1 MLSKPNILVCTD
13 FSPFSDDALK
23 AADKLREQSGGT
35 LSVLHVSEHP
45 VIWDWL
51 PREGSPISLDEEVE
65 KELLSSLRKKIESQ
79 MARCEVKGENHISMG
94 LPHQVILEEIDA
106 RKIDVVVMG
115 HKGKTGGTFR
125 IGSMAEKVISS
136 SPIPVLIVKR
146 KFEMNK
152 VAALVDPTAPMEKIL
167 NWSEELSFLL
177 SAKLEVVSLFPDI
190 AARFI
195 GIGKIGFSTELL
207 SLDQEQRAEVIREVE
222 ERIRKHLVPESK
234 AEVKVL
240 ITAEKK
246 LSYHMNSTL
255 INDNVD
261 MAVMK
266 RHQAGFLEKILIGS
280 ETRRML
286 EIFEG
291 NLFILPP

>member
-13 FSPFSDDALK
+13 FSPYSDEALK
-23 AADKLREQSGGT
+23 AADKLREKSGGT

-45 VIWDWL
+45 VLWDWL
-51 PREGSPISLDEEVE
+51 PREGSPISLDEGVE
-65 KELLSSLRKKIESQ
+65 KELLSSLRKKLESQ
-79 MARCEVKGENHISMG
+79 MAKCEVKGENHISMG
-94 LPHQVILEEIDA
+94 LPQQVILEEMQS

-125 IGSMAEKVISS
+125 VGSMAEKIISS
-136 SPIPVLIVKR
+136 SPVPVLIVKK
-146 KFEMNK
+146 KFFMDK
-152 VAALVDPTAPMEKIL
+152 VGALVDPTGPMEKIL

-177 SAKLEVVSLFPDI
+177 SSRIEVISFFPDI
-190 AARFI
+190 AARYI
-195 GIGKIGFSTELL
+195 GVGKIGFSTELL
-207 SLDQEQRAEVIREVE
+207 TLNQEQRTEIVREIKN
-222 ERIRKHLVPESK
+222 RIRSHLVPESQ
-234 AEVKVL
+234 AEIKVEVS
-240 ITAEKK
+240 AEKK
-246 LSYHMNSTL
+246 LAYHMNSTL
-255 INDNVD
+255 INDKVD
-261 MAVMK
+261 LIVMK

>member
-79 MARCEVKGENHISMG
+79 MARCEVQGENHISMG
-94 LPHQVILEEIDA
+94 LPHQVILEEINA
-106 RKIDVVVMG
+106 RNIDVVVMG

-190 AARFI
+190 AARYI

-207 SLDQEQRAEVIREVE
+207 SLDQEQRSEVIREVE
-222 ERIRKHLVPESK
+222 ERIRTHLVPESK
-234 AEVKVL
+234 AEIKVL

-261 MAVMK
+261 MAIMK

>member
-13 FSPFSDDALK
+13 FSPFSDEALK
-23 AADKLREQSGGT
+23 AADKLREKSGGT

-51 PREGSPISLDEEVE
+51 PREGSPISLDEGVE
-65 KELLSSLRKKIESQ
+65 EELLSSLRKKLETQ

-94 LPHQVILEEIDA
+94 LPQQVILEEITA
-106 RKIDVVVMG
+106 RKIDTVVMG

-125 IGSMAEKVISS
+125 VGSMAEKIISS
-136 SPIPVLIVKR
+136 STVPVLIVKR
-146 KFEMNK
+146 KFDMNK
-152 VAALVDPTAPMEKIL
+152 VAALVDPTGPMEKIL

-177 SAKLEVVSLFPDI
+177 SAKLEVISLFPDI
-190 AARFI
+190 AARYI

-207 SLDQEQRAEVIREVE
+207 SLSQEQRAEIVKEIKN
-222 ERIRKHLVPESK
+222 RIRSHLVPESQ
-234 AEVKVL
+234 AELKVEVSV
-240 ITAEKK
+240 EKK
-246 LSYHMNSTL
+246 LAYHINSAL
-255 INDNVD
+255 VNDNVD
-261 MAVMK
+261 MVVMK
-266 RHQAGFLEKILIGS
+266 RHQAGFLEKVLIGS

-286 EIFEG
+286 EIFDG